1 MEDFAHCAAAE
12 DGFRSSSPL
21 FKSDDR
27 EHHPMING
35 KVVRNQLYIIDIID
49 HDSSAGKPCNKG
61 GNPLSEL
68 EMMQPPERLSS
79 LCDPN
84 DWMPFANCAA
94 FKLAEFLFKDN
105 QASAANIDQY
115 LGIMADL
122 LEVHNDRPPFLN
134 HNDVCDKINSIPIGG
149 VPWQSFTFTYEGP
162 KPTLDGPKW
171 MDAEYTIWF
180 RDPHLLFLEMLK
192 NLEFIHSFDYAPY
205 QQYDETGSRQYENF
219 MSGDWAWK
227 HTVRLFLM
235 VYSDDSDT
243 SQLFQDIIA
252 ESPANEGAM
261 FVPVML
267 GSDKTTVS
275 VGTGDNEFWP
285 LYGSVGNIHNNVR
298 RAHGA
303 GFVLIGFLVIPKGNC
318 LSWVFVLS
326 NFWLH
331 SGQGPFFQSNI
342 SAILS
347 TTISFISVQ
356 DSLVAL
362 SCHGETRIDMCCPGL
377 VTTVCI
383 LPLSMFY

>member
-1 MEDFAHCAAAE
+1 
-12 DGFRSSSPL
+12 
-21 FKSDDR
+21 
-27 EHHPMING
+27 
-35 KVVRNQLYIIDIID
+35 
-49 HDSSAGKPCNKG
+49 
-61 GNPLSEL
+61 
-68 EMMQPPERLSS
+68 
-79 LCDPN
+79 
-84 DWMPFANCAA
+84 
-94 FKLAEFLFKDN
+94 
-105 QASAANIDQY
+105 
-115 LGIMADL
+115 
-122 LEVHNDRPPFLN
+122 
-134 HNDVCDKINSIPIGG
+134 
-149 VPWQSFTFTYEGP
+149 
-162 KPTLDGPKW
+162 
-171 MDAEYTIWF
+171 
-180 RDPHLLFLEMLK
+180 
-192 NLEFIHSFDYAPY
+192 
-205 QQYDETGSRQYENF
+205 

-285 LYGSVGNIHNNVR
+285 LYGSVGNIHNNMR

-303 GFVLIGFLVIPKGNC
+303 SFVLIGFLAIAKGNC